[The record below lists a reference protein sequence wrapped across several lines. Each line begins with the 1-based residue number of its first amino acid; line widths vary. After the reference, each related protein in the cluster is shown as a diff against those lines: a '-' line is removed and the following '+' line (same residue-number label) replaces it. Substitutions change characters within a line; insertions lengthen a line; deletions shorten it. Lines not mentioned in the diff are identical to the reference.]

1 MRTYCKRAGNKL
13 TEARVRSNEK
23 GEITVSLAK
32 EASGKNILTI
42 KDNGSGVA
50 QLDFENTATLG
61 MELVKTLTEQ
71 LEGTIEVNTQNG
83 TEVCISFYDQTIKSK
98 TAH

>member
-1 MRTYCKRAGNKL
+1 
-13 TEARVRSNEK
+13 
-23 GEITVSLAK
+23 
-32 EASGKNILTI
+32 
-42 KDNGSGVA
+42 
-50 QLDFENTATLG
+50 

-83 TEVCISFYDQTIKSK
+83 TEVSISFFDQIVKSK